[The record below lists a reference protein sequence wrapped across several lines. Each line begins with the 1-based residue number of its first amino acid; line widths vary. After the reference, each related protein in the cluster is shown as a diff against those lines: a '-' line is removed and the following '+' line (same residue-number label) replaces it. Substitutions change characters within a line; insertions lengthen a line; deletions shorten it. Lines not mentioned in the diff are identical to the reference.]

1 MSVQDRDELFG
12 IPDQLVMDPVHG
24 GIAFFPHEEA
34 VIDHPIFQ
42 RLRWIVQN
50 DVTSLV
56 FPGATHSRFQHSQG
70 AMHISGRLWKS
81 MVRGYLADP
90 KIQRRASIS
99 ERQAR
104 GIRYFY
110 YCLRLAALLHD
121 TGHFP
126 FSHQL
131 ESSSAIKEV
140 LKRPD
145 VFKRLWNGI
154 NWKRFYR
161 KIPVRTTHEHYSVRC
176 AYEILSTCDAIR
188 GAEIEPIDVIA
199 LMETTTCKPSKRF
212 QDAAWDAFRL
222 LVRSPDASRHA
233 KKADIAEAFKSFL
246 QTVISGEL
254 DVDKMDYLLRD
265 SFYSGCHYGVYNLD
279 HLLSTIRIGFSAPDA
294 KTWVGMAITDKGVV
308 PLEDFVYARF
318 QLYQDLYSHKTV
330 VGFKWLL
337 AMAVNELMANDRM
350 AREFAVHALSD
361 ISVFKDFTD
370 TFLWERLR
378 DYARA
383 HSESAAAQLVSRQRL
398 EHLLT
403 RTDMV
408 AFEKERMIADLKRR
422 NKANVISYESPISF
436 SKMSKPYEK
445 IRVLHYDP
453 LEDRR
458 SLEAINRHT
467 TFFEKFHDLVI
478 THFYLKPVEAQPKKN
493 HKVSPKYRRPH
504 TRRGPKLGRR
514 RLGRSTARQ

>member
-24 GIAFFPHEEA
+24 GIPFFPHEEV
-34 VIDHPIFQ
+34 VIDHPVFQ

-56 FPGATHSRFQHSQG
+56 FPGATHTRFQHSHG
-70 AMHISGRLWKS
+70 AMHISARLWKG
-81 MVRGYLADP
+81 MIRGYLADP
-90 KIQRRASIS
+90 KIDRQTPMS
-99 ERQAR
+99 ERQSSA
-104 GIRYFY
+104 IRYFY
-110 YCLRLAALLHD
+110 YCVRLAALLHD

-131 ESSSAIKEV
+131 ESSSAIKDL
-140 LKRPD
+140 LKKPQ
-145 VFKRLWNGI
+145 VFKELWNGI
-154 NWKRFYR
+154 DWRQFYR
-161 KIPVRTTHEHYSVRC
+161 QAPSHTTHEHYSVRC
-176 AYEILSTCDAIR
+176 AYEILSSPDFVHTQID
-188 GAEIEPIDVIA
+188 PIDVIA
-199 LMETTTCKPSKRF
+199 LMETTICKPSERF
-212 QDAAWDAFRL
+212 REAAWDAFSL
-222 LVRSPDASRHA
+222 LVRTSRALRKA

-279 HLLSTIRIGFSAPDA
+279 HLLSTIRIGFSPPGA
-294 KTWVGMAITDKGVV
+294 KTWVGLAITDKGVV

-337 AMAVNELMANDRM
+337 ARAVDELMAHDKV

-378 DYARA
+378 EYARS
-383 HSESAAAQLVSRQRL
+383 HTGSAAARLVSRRRL
-398 EHLLT
+398 DHLLT
-403 RTDMV
+403 RADMV
-408 AFEKERMIADLKRR
+408 SFEKERMVADLTKR
-422 NKANVISYESPISF
+422 NGSEVIFYESPISF

-453 LEDRR
+453 LEDKR
-458 SLEAINRHT
+458 SLEAIGRHS

-478 THFYLKPVEAQPKKN
+478 THFYLKPAETAPRKNAHAKPK
-493 HKVSPKYRRPH
+493 S
-504 TRRGPKLGRR
+504 GRER
-514 RLGRSTARQ
+514 AGRSHKARA